1 MRDFLLIVAAFNEFH
16 GGALKYD
23 NLRARLAEVGLP
35 DYLINDGNEW
45 IALPDDVYAAWVK
58 GDDPDGVLAEW
69 KQKLGQLFGTGRS
82 PGAFFVSVGADAVW
96 QAQVFE

>member
-1 MRDFLLIVAAFNEFH
+1 MRDFLLIVAAFKEYYA
-16 GGALKYD
+16 GSLKYD
-23 NLRARLAEVGLP
+23 NLRERLAELGLR

-45 IALPDDVYAAWVK
+45 VALPDNMYAAWVK
-58 GDDPDGVLAEW
+58 GDNSDAVMAEW
-69 KQKLGQLFGTGRS
+69 NQKLGSLFGSGNS